1 MSIILIHWILVSF
14 FLFHYAWKAYLL
26 LTDKKDTLA
35 AYTAKTRIAEMVV
48 ALCFFLTGFYM
59 IYAGSA
65 MTTLLWI
72 KVAMVF
78 ASIPVAVIGF
88 KRSNKPMAALA
99 ILLLVGAYGLAE
111 VNKKHLKEAKVDTS
125 QVTGD
130 PVAVGKAVYSEKC
143 ISCHGAAGE
152 LNANGVKSLKLT
164 QLSDDQIKTTILNGV
179 PGTGMVGFK
188 AALTDDQLNGLVSYI
203 KTLK

>member
-1 MSIILIHWILVSF
+1 MSIILIHRILVSF
-14 FLFHYAWKAYLL
+14 FLFHYIWKAYLL
-26 LTDKKDTLA
+26 LADKKDTLA

-99 ILLLVGAYGLAE
+99 VLLLIGAYGLAE
-111 VNKKHLKEAKVDTS
+111 VNKKHLKESEVDTS
-125 QVTGD
+125 QVAGD
-130 PVAVGKAVYSEKC
+130 AVAVGKTVYSEKC

-152 LNANGVKSLKLT
+152 AYANGVKSLKLT
-164 QLSDDQIKTTILNGV
+164 QLSDEQLKNTIQNGV